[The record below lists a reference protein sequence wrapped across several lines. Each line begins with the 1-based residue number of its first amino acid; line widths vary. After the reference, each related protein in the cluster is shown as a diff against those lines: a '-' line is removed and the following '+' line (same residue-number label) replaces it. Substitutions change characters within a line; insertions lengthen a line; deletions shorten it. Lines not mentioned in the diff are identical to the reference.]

1 MATHVSNERRRW
13 ERPEYSEVRTLPYS
27 MQVYSSFGNM
37 KVIDQEIETV
47 DLESAKWC
55 SRGTCNYVW
64 QILACVMI

>member
-27 MQVYSSFGNM
+27 MQVYSSFGSM

-47 DLESAKWC
+47 DLESAK
-55 SRGTCNYVW
+55 
-64 QILACVMI
+64 